1 MTIIQI
7 LELLESDN
15 SRLFKEEVLRNNIS
29 NEELRRFLVLSFDP
43 WKDWG
48 VAKYEKPVAQRPVAC
63 SDDIIAQ
70 FMDLLERLNAREL
83 KGNAAREAVT
93 QAMSKGD
100 ALAQKWMERLLW
112 RNLRCGVS
120 VATINKTW
128 PGSVIPFAVALAET
142 LPTRGSNG
150 EFEITQPVSY
160 PVRVEAKLDGLRC
173 IAVKAKGEVTLY
185 TRSGTVLETLPRIKS
200 AIEAL
205 PRDGFVLD
213 GEVLGEDWSESASVV
228 MSSKSKKD
236 DSKMLFHAFD
246 FINIEDWKQQK
257 SETGYQARLEE
268 LKSLLGDTAGTPFR
282 YVKAVTANDEASLRE
297 FYAGC
302 LEEGYE
308 GVMLKDIQAAYQWKR
323 SPSILKL
330 KPVATEEGVVVGW
343 YEANANTKRAGQ
355 FGGFVVL
362 TPNGVTTRVGGGY
375 SDALKSQIFSDG
387 PDSYLGRIVEC
398 EHQPPFSSTGVMRFP
413 VFCRFRDPSDVD
425 PKVLAAAQD
434 VLYVQKNLIAALK
447 IPKECLDYNS

>member
-1 MTIIQI
+1 LTIIQI

-15 SRLFKEEVLRNNIS
+15 SRLFKEEVLRKNVENV
-29 NEELRRFLVLSFDP
+29 ELRRFLVLSFDP

-48 VAKYEKPVAQRPVAC
+48 VAKYEKPVAQRPLAC
-63 SDDIIAQ
+63 GDNTIIKY
-70 FMDLLERLNAREL
+70 MDLLERLNAREL

-93 QAMSKGD
+93 LAMSEGD

-120 VATINKTW
+120 VATINKIW
-128 PGSVIPFAVALAET
+128 PGSVIPFAVSLAET
-142 LPTRGSNG
+142 LPTKGSNG
-150 EFEITQPVSY
+150 EFEITQPVAY

-173 IAVKAKGEVTLY
+173 VAVKSKGEVTLY

-205 PRDGFVLD
+205 AADDIVLD
-213 GEVLGEDWSESASVV
+213 GEVMGDDWNESASVV

-246 FINIEDWKQQK
+246 LISIEDWKRQK
-257 SETGYQARLEE
+257 SETHYRARL
-268 LKSLLGDTAGTPFR
+268 LDLQMVLGDTTGTPFR
-282 YVKAVTANDEASLRE
+282 YVKSVIANDEASLRE
-297 FYAGC
+297 FYSGC

-308 GVMLKDIQAAYQWKR
+308 GVMLKDIGAPYQWKR
-323 SPSILKL
+323 SPAILKL

-362 TPNGVTTRVGGGY
+362 TPNGITTRVGGGY
-375 SDALKSQIFSDG
+375 TDALKSQIFSEG
-387 PDSYLGRIVEC
+387 PDSYVGKIVEC
-398 EHQPPFSSTGVMRFP
+398 EHQPPFTNTGSMRFP

-425 PKVLAAAQD
+425 PKVLAA
-434 VLYVQKNLIAALK
+434 YENLK
-447 IPKECLDYNS
+447 